1 MSHLGLW
8 ILKKG
13 FKALAINRDRKKRLA
28 KLFEQVQLRHVR
40 NAKKRFMNDMV
51 DGIVIQPRLDAI
63 GKRHFYRKQLL
74 KFKKKIDYIRDRRQ
88 GRNLHE
94 FEIRAFNALGE
105 SLLRKAMTSFKISV
119 QCK

>member
-51 DGIVIQPRLDAI
+51 DGIVI
-63 GKRHFYRKQLL
+63 
-74 KFKKKIDYIRDRRQ
+74 
-88 GRNLHE
+88 
-94 FEIRAFNALGE
+94 
-105 SLLRKAMTSFKISV
+105 
-119 QCK
+119 